1 MPHSPDLLRPSRAS
15 RDLILNIAV
24 NGASVAARMGRWG
37 SRPTRGAGLRRSACP
52 RGARFWR
59 PGRIVRVGPPD
70 TRGDFRMIP
79 RFYGTVTGCGDGT
92 ILPKRHFP
100 WSPLFLS
107 FRTPGPNP
115 VNFGARTRGRV
126 GAPHH
131 PRVHGRSTPW
141 TAPAAGPGAPSVPP
155 QERRVRPATGARIG
169 GRADPANEKET
180 SRGRARTRGPGILR
194 PWGRPPSGVAGRSA
208 PRSTDGP
215 GGDTP
220 GAAGGLRRCRGRS

>member
-79 RFYGTVTGCGDGT
+79 RFYGTVTGCGTERSSQNAISRGT
-92 ILPKRHFP
+92 LLRRVKHGSNETRETPVIGSNEKR
-100 WSPLFLS
+100 
-107 FRTPGPNP
+107 PNP
-115 VNFGARTRGRV
+115 FLAPSPAYRGRRRSCS
-126 GAPHH
+126 
-131 PRVHGRSTPW
+131 RV
-141 TAPAAGPGAPSVPP
+141 
-155 QERRVRPATGARIG
+155 
-169 GRADPANEKET
+169 
-180 SRGRARTRGPGILR
+180 
-194 PWGRPPSGVAGRSA
+194 SGGRSA
-208 PRSTDGP
+208 ENLS
-215 GGDTP
+215 P
-220 GAAGGLRRCRGRS
+220 GAKRTDTAPPSPVAVASSSIVPSGAQ